1 MNGLTHFDAKGDA
14 HMVDVGEKA
23 ETKRIARARGEIRMA
38 PEAFAL
44 VREGRAKKG
53 DVIAVAQAHFGPRSA
68 LPSDRTHARR
78 GRVRA

>member
-53 DVIAVAQAHFGPRSA
+53 DVI
-68 LPSDRTHARR
+68 DRTHARR
-78 GRVRA
+78 G